1 MPHRDGD
8 KRYPHL
14 SLAHIDQTW
23 QRRGRPV
30 PPSPPPARGGRG
42 PFGAKV
48 RDRLTELEQEA
59 SATPPAA
66 RGIHPHLVFR
76 VPLAPGVN
84 SDAVA
89 EKLEDI
95 GLHVVSIE
103 PDRAVVAF
111 RDDQNL
117 SAFRDAMKVYE
128 AGPKGTNPR
137 TLQPYKSTPYD
148 VFEYVEADQ
157 MKLWSP
163 QDRIGPRL
171 AQKIGSNGSGI
182 DENVTYVVELDLW
195 HRGTNQ
201 LAEAGRKEIE
211 QAVNSTKRND
221 VDRVVDWFIG
231 EYICLVKAHVRG
243 STLKKLL
250 HMPIVAEIDLPPTP
264 VFDAVQTGRADKKNF
279 AQPPKPNLDGPRVC
293 VVDSGIAAAH
303 PLLASN
309 VGHEEALLTAAT
321 SPADQHGH
329 GTRVGAIAVFGS
341 VRACYESGAFSSPV
355 VLFSARVLN
364 ERNQFDDERLI
375 VKQMQAAIRTFK
387 KAPHSCRVFNLSLG
401 TFLPANSG
409 KQSTWAE
416 ALDVLAREEQV
427 LIVVSAGNNR
437 SVLTG
442 NAKEAEAVLM
452 NHPSQLR
459 MPEARLSDP
468 ATAAIAITV
477 GALVEHEV
485 PAARRGTGAT
495 DLIRALGKIAE
506 PSPFTRVGPGLG
518 KSVKPEFVEYG
529 GNLVWEGTA
538 NTHRRIRH
546 DDGVS
551 VMSFERQHTT
561 RLFAFDFGTSYAA
574 PRLARIAAILSHKL
588 HADLGKAPH
597 PNLVR
602 AVLATAASVPEPSRA
617 LIEAKLDKD
626 AVMHVCGYGQVDEEL
641 AVTSSDRRV
650 TLVAEGT
657 LKIDH
662 FRIYEVPTP
671 DEFRKA
677 KGEKRITVALA
688 FDPPVRRRRID
699 YLGVRMDFMLIRGKT
714 PNEIAE
720 AYAKVIDDDDPE
732 DAFGPPF
739 RVKIEPPQ
747 TKGPAKGTLQRG
759 EFRFSRERT
768 DYGDTFYLVVRAS
781 RRWAPPEVEDQSFAV
796 AVALEADAPQ
806 LYARLQ
812 ARARARGRVR
822 P

>member
-14 SLAHIDQTW
+14 RLAHVDQTW
-23 QRRGRPV
+23 QRRGRPA
-30 PPSPPPARGGRG
+30 PPAPPPGRGGRG
-42 PFGAKV
+42 AFGSKF
-48 RDRLTELEQEA
+48 RKRLTELEQEA
-59 SATPPAA
+59 SATPPAV
-66 RGIHPHLVFR
+66 RGIQPHLVFR
-76 VPLAPGVN
+76 VPLAPGAN
-84 SDAVA
+84 SDSVA
-89 EKLEDI
+89 QKLEAV

-111 RDDQNL
+111 RDDQDL
-117 SAFRDAMKVYE
+117 SQFRDAMKVYE
-128 AGPKGTNPR
+128 GGPKGTNAR
-137 TLQPYKSTPYD
+137 TRQPIKSTTYD
-148 VFEYVEADQ
+148 IFEYVEADQ

-171 AQKIGSNGSGI
+171 AEKIGNDGSLV
-182 DENVTYVVELDLW
+182 DHDKTYVVELDLW
-195 HRGTNQ
+195 HRGTTA

-211 QAVNSTKRND
+211 QAVSVTSQSNF
-221 VDRVVDWFIG
+221 DRVVDWFVG
-231 EYICLVKAHVRG
+231 EYMCLVKVRVRG
-243 STLKKLL
+243 STLKRLL
-250 HMPIVAEIDLPPTP
+250 DMPIVAEIELPPIP

-279 AQPPKPNLDGPRVC
+279 PKPPRPNLDGPRVC

-309 VGHEEALLTAAT
+309 VGHEEAVITAAT

-341 VRACYESGAFSSPV
+341 VRACYESGVFSSPV

-364 ERNQFDDERLI
+364 EHNQFDDERLV

-401 TFLPANSG
+401 TFLPANTS

-442 NAKEAEAVLM
+442 NPKEAEKVLK

-459 MPEARLSDP
+459 APEARLADP

-485 PAARRGTGAT
+485 PAVRRGTGAT
-495 DLIRALGKIAE
+495 DLIRSLGKIAE

-518 KSVKPEFVEYG
+518 KSVKPEFIEYG

-546 DDGVS
+546 DEGVS
-551 VMSFERQHTT
+551 VMSFEREHTE

-574 PRLARIAAILSHKL
+574 PRLARTAAVLWHKL

-602 AVLATAASVPEPSRA
+602 AVLTTAASVPEPSRA

-641 AVTSSDRRV
+641 ATASSDRRV
-650 TLVAEGT
+650 TLVAEST

-671 DEFRKA
+671 EEFRKA
-677 KGEKRITVALA
+677 KGEKRLTVALA
-688 FDPPVRRRRID
+688 FDPPVRRRRLD

-714 PNEIAE
+714 PSEIAE
-720 AYAKVIDDDDPE
+720 AYAKVTDDDPE
-732 DAFGPPF
+732 GAFGSPF
-739 RVKIEPPQ
+739 KVKIEPPP
-747 TKGPAKGTLQRG
+747 TKGPSKGTLQRG

-781 RRWAPPEVEDQSFAV
+781 RRWAPPEVDEQSFAI
-796 AVALEADAPQ
+796 AVSLEADDPQ

-812 ARARARGRVR
+812 ARARARGRAR

>member
-14 SLAHIDQTW
+14 RLAHVDQTW

-48 RDRLTELEQEA
+48 RNRLTELEQEA
-59 SATPPAA
+59 GATPPAA
-66 RGIHPHLVFR
+66 RGIQPHLVFR
-76 VPLAPGVN
+76 VPLAPGAN

-89 EKLEDI
+89 EKLDTI

-137 TLQPYKSTPYD
+137 TRKPYKSTSYD
-148 VFEYVEADQ
+148 IFEYVEADQ

-171 AQKIGSNGSGI
+171 AQKIGSDGSRL
-182 DENVTYVVELDLW
+182 DENATYVVELDLW
-195 HRGTNQ
+195 HRGTTQ

-211 QAVNSTKRND
+211 QAVSATKRND

-231 EYICLVKAHVRG
+231 DYMCLVKAHVRG

-250 HMPIVAEIDLPPTP
+250 DMPIIAEIDLPPTP

-279 AQPPKPNLDGPRVC
+279 AQPPQPNLDGPRVC

-309 VGHEEALLTAAT
+309 VGHEEAILTAAT

-375 VKQMQAAIRTFK
+375 VKQMQAAIRLFK
-387 KAPHSCRVFNLSLG
+387 KTPHACRVFNLSLG

-427 LIVVSAGNNR
+427 VIVVSAGNNR

-442 NAKEAEAVLM
+442 NAKEAEAVLK

-485 PAARRGTGAT
+485 PAARRGTGAI
-495 DLIRALGKIAE
+495 DLIRSLGKIAE

-518 KSVKPEFVEYG
+518 KAVKPEFVEYG

-546 DDGVS
+546 EDGVS
-551 VMSFERQHTT
+551 VMSFEREHTT

-574 PRLARIAAILSHKL
+574 PRLARIAAILWHKL

-602 AVLATAASVPEPSRA
+602 AVLATAASVPEPSRT

-688 FDPPVRRRRID
+688 FDPPVRRRRLD

-714 PNEIAE
+714 PDEIAE
-720 AYAKVIDDDDPE
+720 AYAKVTDDDPE
-732 DAFGPPF
+732 GAFGSPF

-781 RRWAPPEVEDQSFAV
+781 RRWAPPEVEEQSFAV
-796 AVALEADAPQ
+796 AVALEADDPQ

-812 ARARARGRVR
+812 VRARARGRAR

>member
-1 MPHRDGD
+1 M
-8 KRYPHL
+8 
-14 SLAHIDQTW
+14 
-23 QRRGRPV
+23 
-30 PPSPPPARGGRG
+30 
-42 PFGAKV
+42 
-48 RDRLTELEQEA
+48 
-59 SATPPAA
+59 
-66 RGIHPHLVFR
+66 FR
-76 VPLAPGVN
+76 VPLAQGAS

-89 EKLEDI
+89 EKLEAV

-111 RDDQNL
+111 RDDQDL

-128 AGPKGTNPR
+128 AGPKQNPR
-137 TLQPYKSTPYD
+137 TRQPYKTTPYD
-148 VFEYVEADQ
+148 IFEYVEADQ

-163 QDRIGPRL
+163 RDRIGPRL
-171 AQKIGSNGSGI
+171 AQQISSDGLGI
-182 DENVTYVVELDLW
+182 DENATYVVELDLW
-195 HRGTNQ
+195 HRGTTQ
-201 LAEAGRKEIE
+201 LAEAAREEIKR
-211 QAVNSTKRND
+211 VVSTTKQND
-221 VDRVVDWFIG
+221 VERVVDWFIG
-231 EYICLVKAHVRG
+231 EYMCLVKVHVRG

-250 HMPIVAEIDLPPTP
+250 DMPIVAEIELPPTP
-264 VFDAVQTGRADKKNF
+264 VFDAVQTGRVDMKNF
-279 AQPPKPNLDGPRVC
+279 APPPRPNLDGPRIC

-309 VGHEEALLTAAT
+309 VGHEEAILTAAT

-341 VRACYESGAFSSPV
+341 IRACYESGGFSSPI

-364 ERNQFDDERLI
+364 DSNHFDDERLI

-387 KAPHSCRVFNLSLG
+387 GPPHGCRVFNLSIG
-401 TFLPANSG
+401 TLQPANSS

-437 SVLTG
+437 SVLTS
-442 NAKEAEAVLM
+442 NASEAEAVLK

-459 MPEARLSDP
+459 TPEARLSDP

-485 PAARRGTGAT
+485 PALRRGTGAA
-495 DLIRALGKIAE
+495 DIIRSLGKIGE

-518 KSVKPEFVEYG
+518 KAVKPEFVEYG

-546 DDGVS
+546 EDGVS
-551 VMSFERQHTT
+551 VMSFEREHTK

-574 PRLARIAAILSHKL
+574 PRLARVAALLWHKL
-588 HADLGKAPH
+588 HTDLGKAPH

-602 AVLATAASVPEPSRA
+602 AVLATAASVPDSSRA
-617 LIEAKLDKD
+617 LIEAELDKD
-626 AVMHVCGYGQVDEEL
+626 AVMQVCGYGQVDEEL

-657 LKIDH
+657 IKIDH

-677 KGEKRITVALA
+677 KGEKKITIALA
-688 FDPPVRRRRID
+688 FDPPVRRRRLD

-714 PNEIAE
+714 PDEIAE
-720 AYAKVIDDDDPE
+720 AYAKVTNDDPE
-732 DAFGPPF
+732 GAFGSPF
-739 RVKIEPPQ
+739 RLKIEPPQ
-747 TKGPAKGTLQRG
+747 SKGPARGTLQRG
-759 EFRFSRERT
+759 EFCFSRERT

-781 RRWAPPEVEDQSFAV
+781 RRWAPPEVEEQNFAV
-796 AVALEADAPQ
+796 AVTLQADDPQ

-812 ARARARGRVR
+812 ARARARARVR

>member
-8 KRYPHL
+8 RRYPHL
-14 SLAHIDQTW
+14 RLAHIDQTW

-48 RDRLTELEQEA
+48 RNRLTELEQEA
-59 SATPPAA
+59 GATPPAA
-66 RGIHPHLVFR
+66 PEIQPHLVFR
-76 VPLAPGVN
+76 VPLAPGAS

-89 EKLEDI
+89 EKLEAI

-111 RDDQNL
+111 HDDQNL
-117 SAFRDAMKVYE
+117 SAFRDAMTVYE
-128 AGPKGTNPR
+128 AGPGTNPR
-137 TLQPYKSTPYD
+137 TRQPYKTTSYD

-171 AQKIGSNGSGI
+171 AHKIGSDGSGL
-182 DENVTYVVELDLW
+182 DDNATYVVELDLW
-195 HRGTNQ
+195 HRGTTQ
-201 LAEAGRKEIE
+201 LADAGRREIE
-211 QAVNSTKRND
+211 QLVSATRRND

-231 EYICLVKAHVRG
+231 EYMCLVKAHVRG

-250 HMPIVAEIDLPPTP
+250 DMPIVAEIDLPPTP
-264 VFDAVQTGRADKKNF
+264 VFDAVQTGRADKRNF
-279 AQPPKPNLDGPRVC
+279 AQPPQPSLDGPRVC

-309 VGHEEALLTAAT
+309 VGHEEAILTAAS

-364 ERNQFDDERLI
+364 EHNHFDDERLI
-375 VKQMQAAIRTFK
+375 VTQMQAAIGTFK
-387 KAPHSCRVFNLSLG
+387 KPPHACRVFNLSLG
-401 TFLPANSG
+401 TLLPANSG
-409 KQSTWAE
+409 RQSTWAE

-427 LIVVSAGNNR
+427 VIVVSAGNNR

-442 NAKEAEAVLM
+442 NAKEAEAVLK

-459 MPEARLSDP
+459 TPEARLSDP

-485 PAARRGTGAT
+485 PAARRGPGAA
-495 DLIRALGKIAE
+495 DLIRPLGKIAE

-518 KSVKPEFVEYG
+518 KAVKPEFVDYG

-546 DDGVS
+546 EDGVS
-551 VMSFERQHTT
+551 VMSFEREHTT

-574 PRLARIAAILSHKL
+574 PRLARIAAILWHRL

-602 AVLATAASVPEPSRA
+602 AVLATAASVPEASRR

-657 LKIDH
+657 LKVDH

-671 DEFRKA
+671 DELRKA
-677 KGEKRITVALA
+677 KGEKRIIVALA
-688 FDPPVRRRRID
+688 FDPPVRRRRLD

-714 PNEIAE
+714 PDEIAD
-720 AYAKVIDDDDPE
+720 AYAKVTDDGPE
-732 DAFGPPF
+732 SAFGSPF

-759 EFRFSRERT
+759 EFRFRRERT
-768 DYGDTFYLVVRAS
+768 DYGDTFHLVVRAS
-781 RRWAPPEVEDQSFAV
+781 RRWAPPEVEEQSFAV
-796 AVALEADAPQ
+796 AVALEADDPQ

-812 ARARARGRVR
+812 ARARVRGRAR